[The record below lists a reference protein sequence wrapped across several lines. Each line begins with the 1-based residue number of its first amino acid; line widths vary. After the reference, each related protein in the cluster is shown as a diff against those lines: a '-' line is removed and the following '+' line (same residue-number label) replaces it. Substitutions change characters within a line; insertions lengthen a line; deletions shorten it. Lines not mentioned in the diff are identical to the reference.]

1 MMEQIHLRPAHV
13 SEAATLAAISTR
25 AFHSDTACGASA
37 VGGPPGHDSPQWQI
51 SMMEQAAAYL
61 SIVRGEALI
70 GGVIVF
76 QQQPGEYELGRI
88 FIDPAACGQGVGTQA
103 MLLLFQRFPATRW
116 RLETPPWNT
125 RTRAFYLK
133 FGFHIVKETA
143 DDIFFEKIVAV

>member
-1 MMEQIHLRPAHV
+1 MEQIQLRPAHT
-13 SEAATLAAISTR
+13 SEAGALAAISTR
-25 AFHSDTACGASA
+25 AFHSDTACGAPA
-37 VGGPPGHDSPQWQI
+37 VGGPPGYNSPQWQS

-61 SIVRGEALI
+61 SIVRGEVLI

-88 FIDPAACGQGVGTQA
+88 FIDPAHCGHGVGTQA
-103 MLLLFQRFPATRW
+103 MLLLLQRFPATRW

-133 FGFHIVKETA
+133 LGFHIVKETG
-143 DDIFFEKIVAV
+143 DDIFFEKIVAA